1 MVLKLRE
8 PTLRRREFIGLLGA
22 VAVWPVGARA
32 QPKAVPV
39 IGFIS
44 GRSAEASARYI
55 AAFRNGLREAGYI
68 EGQNL
73 AVEYT
78 WLDGH
83 YERLPTILAE
93 LVRRPVTVIATPA
106 STPAAIAAKAAT
118 STIPIIFSVAQDP
131 VKLGLV
137 ESVSRPGGNA
147 TGVNFFAQEVA
158 AKRLRLLHDLVPKAV
173 RVAVLINPANAS
185 SAKYN
190 LQSVQDAAPTMGLE
204 IQPVLKASTIDE
216 IDEAFVALSRDA
228 ADVLFVAGDGFF
240 DDRAMQIA
248 GLASRAKIPAAYQQR
263 EGVVAGGLMSYGT
276 DFADSYRQV
285 ATYVGKILRGAK
297 PADLPVQQA
306 SKFEFVINRTA
317 AQTLGLAIPPAL
329 VSIAD
334 EVVE

>member
-1 MVLKLRE
+1 
-8 PTLRRREFIGLLGA
+8 
-22 VAVWPVGARA
+22 VGARA

-173 RVAVLINPANAS
+173 RVAV
-185 SAKYN
+185 
-190 LQSVQDAAPTMGLE
+190 
-204 IQPVLKASTIDE
+204 
-216 IDEAFVALSRDA
+216 
-228 ADVLFVAGDGFF
+228 
-240 DDRAMQIA
+240 
-248 GLASRAKIPAAYQQR
+248 
-263 EGVVAGGLMSYGT
+263 
-276 DFADSYRQV
+276 
-285 ATYVGKILRGAK
+285 
-297 PADLPVQQA
+297 
-306 SKFEFVINRTA
+306 
-317 AQTLGLAIPPAL
+317 
-329 VSIAD
+329 
-334 EVVE
+334 